1 MDNCWKSQQQE
12 NRIREKLFRNNFS
25 WKSDRTSASAF
36 RLCRQCWR
44 EENSASMGNCRIF
57 QKIEPP
63 SSREAKSW
71 SVSTFRLRVAH
82 NFPVRYGQFRR
93 QALTEENED
102 NSQQPEQLPTILL
115 NQIMDNCWKS
125 QQQENRIREKLFRNN
140 FSWKSDRTS
149 ASAFRL
155 FRQSRREENSAS
167 MGYCR
172 IFQKI
177 EPPSLREAKSWSVS
191 TLRLRVAHNFP
202 VRYGQFR
209 RQALTE
215 ENEDNSQQS
224 E

>member
-102 NSQQPEQLPTILL
+102 NSQQPEQLPTICWTKLWITAEKVNNRKIESGKSCSGTTFPE
-115 NQIMDNCWKS
+115 NQIGHQLQHS
-125 QQQENRIREKLFRNN
+125 G
-140 FSWKSDRTS
+140 S
-149 ASAFRL
+149 AGKA
-155 FRQSRREENSAS
+155 EE
-167 MGYCR
+167 R
-172 IFQKI
+172 KI
-177 EPPSLREAKSWSVS
+177 PPAWVTDGFFKR
-191 TLRLRVAHNFP
+191 
-202 VRYGQFR
+202 
-209 RQALTE
+209 
-215 ENEDNSQQS
+215 
-224 E
+224 